1 MKKRVETTKENATGR
16 NIEFKDIKTN
26 EKMTRAE
33 FVKRIE
39 KNTSNYADDYYVR
52 KQNGLKTPVARPD
65 EKTKNNLD

>member
-33 FVKRIE
+33 FVKKIE

-52 KQNGLKTPVARPD
+52 KQNGLKTPMAKPD